1 MTLENQ
7 IHQIIEAPL
16 QSIGFDVVRLR
27 LHNRSS
33 GVNNVKVLEILI
45 ERTDG
50 VHISITDCKNASNHI
65 SAILDVED
73 IIDGK
78 YNLEVS
84 SAGIERPLVK
94 LQDFDRFKEYVAE
107 IKLHNALNGAKKY
120 ECTIIGIEGDAVKVR
135 IGKDEVVSI
144 DFENIKDAKIILT
157 DELYKKI
164 VKG

>member
-135 IGKDEVVSI
+135 IGKDEVVSL

>member
-7 IHQIIEAPL
+7 IHQTIEAPL
-16 QSIGFDVVRLR
+16 QNMGFDIVRLR
-27 LHNRSS
+27 LYSRSGS
-33 GVNNVKVLEILI
+33 SLNLKVLEILI

-94 LQDFDRFKEYVAE
+94 LQDFDRFKDYVAE
-107 IKLHNALNGAKKY
+107 IKLHHALNGLKKY
-120 ECTIIGIEGDAVKVR
+120 ECTIIGTEGDAIKVKL
-135 IGKDEVVSI
+135 GKDEVVSI
-144 DFENIKDAKIILT
+144 DFENIKDAKLVLT
-157 DELYKKI
+157 DELFKKI
-164 VKG
+164 VK